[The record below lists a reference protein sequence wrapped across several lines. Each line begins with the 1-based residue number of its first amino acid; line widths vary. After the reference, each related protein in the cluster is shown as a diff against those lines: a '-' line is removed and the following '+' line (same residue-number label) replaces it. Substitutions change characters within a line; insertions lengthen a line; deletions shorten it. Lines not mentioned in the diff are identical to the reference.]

1 MPNKIKYV
9 KKEEVPFEFKLG
21 MEIGLLDPILM
32 DKESVEWYTIVKIEP
47 LDGTYVGLLYL
58 QSNQDA
64 NNIHTI
70 TSPET
75 GMYTM
80 YAELIETISDRIVL
94 P

>member
-1 MPNKIKYV
+1 MLKKIKYM
-9 KKEEVPFEFKLG
+9 KQETQFECKVG

-32 DKESVEWYTIVKIEP
+32 DKESTEWYTIVKIEP
-47 LDGTYVGLLYL
+47 LDGTYIGLLYL
-58 QSNQDA
+58 QSNQDEA
-64 NNIHTI
+64 NVHYT

-75 GMYTM
+75 GMCIA